1 MGVEGIMGDGN
12 ALIKTLTC
20 GPLGVNCYIAGS
32 IEEREVV
39 IIDPGGCAL
48 EITQFLENQKFVPI
62 LIIAT
67 HGHLDH
73 IMAIPELIKRWG
85 VPVACHTDE
94 IPVFLDPDPMLE
106 GFLGGRYTP
115 FKPEHTLKDGDTIR
129 IGAYTF
135 EVIHTPGHTPGS
147 ICLLCP
153 PLLFSGDTLFREGV
167 GRTDFRGGSYNALVH
182 SIRNRL
188 WTLPDELI
196 LLPGHGGS
204 SVLGEEKAYGFF

>member
-1 MGVEGIMGDGN
+1 MAFEGMTRDGN
-12 ALIKTLTC
+12 ALIKTLEC

-32 IEEREVV
+32 IEERKVV
-39 IIDPGGCAL
+39 IIDPGGNAP
-48 EITQFLENQKFVPI
+48 EITQFLDHEGLVPT

-73 IMAIPELIKRWG
+73 IMAIPELAKRWG

-94 IPVFLDPDPMLE
+94 IPFFLEPDPMLK
-106 GFLGGRYTP
+106 GFFGGGYTP
-115 FKPEHTLKDGDTIR
+115 FRPGHSLKDGDVIR
-129 IGAYTF
+129 IGAYAL

-167 GRTDFRGGSYNALVH
+167 GRTDFLGGNYHALVH

-196 LLPGHGGS
+196 LLPGHGES
-204 SVLGEEKAYGFF
+204 SVLGREKAHGFF

>member
-1 MGVEGIMGDGN
+1 MAAEGIARDGN
-12 ALIKTLTC
+12 ALIKTLAC

-32 IEEREVV
+32 IEERKVV
-39 IIDPGGCAL
+39 IIDPGGNAP
-48 EITQFLENQKFVPI
+48 EITQFIEQEGLVPT

-73 IMAIPELIKRWG
+73 IMAIPELSERWG

-94 IPVFLDPDPMLE
+94 IPVFLEPDPLLK
-106 GFLGGRYTP
+106 GFFGGGYTP
-115 FKPEHTLKDGDTIR
+115 FKPEKALNDGDMIR
-129 IGAYTF
+129 IGTHTL

-153 PLLFSGDTLFREGV
+153 PLLFSGDTLFRQGV
-167 GRTDFRGGSYNALVH
+167 GRTDFSGGSYNALVH

-196 LLPGHGGS
+196 LLPGHGEP
-204 SVLGEEKAYGFF
+204 SVLGEEKAHGFF